1 MLLAID
7 IGNTNIKF
15 GLWDDQ
21 RQLWQAMWRVRTQQQ
36 TSAVEYGI
44 LLRECAANDQI
55 LLNDVTNV
63 IVSSVVP
70 ALTPILLEMVWKQF
84 RIKAYLV
91 TPHSP
96 TGLQIA
102 LDFPEQVGTDRLL
115 NAVAAFALVH
125 GAVIA
130 VDLGTATKFDVV
142 TAEGI
147 YIGGAIAP
155 GIAVSGDS
163 LATRIAQL
171 PRVEL
176 TSNPSIIGTS
186 TVDAMQSGLVW
197 GMVSIVEG
205 MLTRLKSALN
215 DPYVRVIAAGGLAPV
230 VQPHLNQIDSYIPTL
245 TLDGLRVIHTLQNN
259 LNNKSV

>member
-15 GLWDDQ
+15 GLWNSQ
-21 RQLWQAMWRVRTQQQ
+21 RQRWQAVWRVRTQQQ

-44 LLRECAANDQI
+44 LLRECAANDQT
-55 LLNDVTNV
+55 LLNDVADV

-70 ALTPILLEMVWKQF
+70 ALTPIVQEMIGQQF
-84 RIKAYLV
+84 GIDAYLV
-91 TPHSP
+91 TPRSP
-96 TGLQIA
+96 TGLQLA

-115 NAVAAFALVH
+115 NTAAAFAIVH

-142 TAEGI
+142 TAEGV
-147 YIGGAIAP
+147 YRGGAIAP

-171 PRVEL
+171 PHVEL
-176 TSNPSIIGTS
+176 ASNPP
-186 TVDAMQSGLVW
+186 DY
-197 GMVSIVEG
+197 
-205 MLTRLKSALN
+205 R
-215 DPYVRVIAAGGLAPV
+215 
-230 VQPHLNQIDSYIPTL
+230 NQH
-245 TLDGLRVIHTLQNN
+245 G
-259 LNNKSV
+259 